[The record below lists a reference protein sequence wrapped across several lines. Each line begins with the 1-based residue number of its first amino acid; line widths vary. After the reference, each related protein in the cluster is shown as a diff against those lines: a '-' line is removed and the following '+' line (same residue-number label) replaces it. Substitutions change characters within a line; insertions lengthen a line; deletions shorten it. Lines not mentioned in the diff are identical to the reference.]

1 MRIIVVDDHPLVRK
15 GVISILAENS
25 RVQEIMEASNIN
37 GAIELIRR
45 HKPDVALIDL
55 KLDKEDGLEVAVR
68 GRSISPET
76 RYVILTSF
84 ISQTDFLRAEKIG
97 IEGYML
103 KQATVE
109 DITYVVD
116 IIFRGKKYYDPDI
129 IAYYKKSTENSGMVN
144 QLTDREKEVLIELS
158 RGLSNEE
165 IADCLYISENTVK
178 KHISSILSKFNLKH
192 RTQAALLVKNMGI

>member
-25 RVQEIMEASNIN
+25 RVQEILEASNVN
-37 GAIELIRR
+37 GALELIRKY
-45 HKPDVALIDL
+45 KPNVVLIDL
-55 KLDKEDGLEVAVR
+55 KLDKEEGLEVAVH

-76 RYVILTSF
+76 KYVILTSF
-84 ISQTDFLRAEKIG
+84 ISQTDFLKAEEIG

-116 IIFRGKKYYDPDI
+116 LIFRGKKYYDPDI
-129 IAYYKKSTENSGMVN
+129 ISYYKKGSEDSGRVN
-144 QLTDREKEVLIELS
+144 LLTDREKEVLAELS
-158 RGLSNEE
+158 KGLTNEE
-165 IADCLYISENTVK
+165 IAECLYISENTVK

-192 RTQAALLVKNMGI
+192 RTQAALLVKSMGI